1 MATGKRRSER
11 MRSIEHLSQREAHD
25 LAGQMERQAE
35 AVRAAEAR
43 LRELT
48 DYLNGYVTERA
59 EKSQS
64 GGVSAM
70 QLTESH
76 LFLERLKEA
85 VSLQERVVEQAR
97 SALEAARAR
106 WIAQH
111 VRTSALGSA
120 VHRFQE
126 EESKEAAQ
134 REQRLQDEVA
144 ARYHKPRVEE

>member
-1 MATGKRRSER
+1 MATGRRRSAR
-11 MRSIEHLSQREAHD
+11 MRSIEHLSQREAQD
-25 LAGQMERQAE
+25 LAGQMERQVE
-35 AVRAAEAR
+35 AVRSAEVR
-43 LRELT
+43 LGELT
-48 DYLNGYVTERA
+48 EYLNGYVAERA

-106 WIAQH
+106 WIAQRL
-111 VRTSALGSA
+111 RTTALGSA
-120 VHRFQE
+120 VHRFE
-126 EESKEAAQ
+126 AEESREVAQ
-134 REQRLQDEVA
+134 REQRLQDEIA
-144 ARYHKPRVEE
+144 ARYHKPRLEE